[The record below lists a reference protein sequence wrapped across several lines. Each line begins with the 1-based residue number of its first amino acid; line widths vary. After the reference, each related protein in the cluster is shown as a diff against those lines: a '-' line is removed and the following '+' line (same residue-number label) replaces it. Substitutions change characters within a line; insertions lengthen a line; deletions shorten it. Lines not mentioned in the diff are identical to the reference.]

1 VELENILIFHHIS
14 ASNVVQV
21 VIHVNMV
28 IITIGIIIMI
38 ILMSLTQIGMNGVT
52 IGITHIYTLNAQ
64 LVKLDTNLEIKVVVI
79 KPVRVDNI
87 IITLL
92 VYVSLVLMDAKTAAM
107 IYIH

>member
-1 VELENILIFHHIS
+1 VELENILIFHHTS
-14 ASNVVQV
+14 VNNVVLV
-21 VIHVNMV
+21 VIHVSMV

-38 ILMSLTQIGMNGVT
+38 ITMSLTQIGMNGVT

-79 KPVRVDNI
+79 KHVRVDNI
-87 IITLL
+87 IITHQ
-92 VYVSLVLMDAKTAAM
+92 VYANLVLMDVKTAAM